1 MDEGS
6 EGPTRAEVLHLA
18 GHGAQGRLGCWAGKP
33 FLKRLSQVR
42 EADLGRDGSEGL
54 GDLLPVRRSFGPE
67 ILPLGRWRP
76 GSDRVTGRD
85 RFAEIRLGQPYLT
98 LAFRDGVDKNTAGL
112 ARWHVFTGRA
122 DSRSA
127 AVRVTHETPQAHRKD
142 RRCDTDNSLG
152 ASGRACAIMIGMNSR
167 FLGIAE
173 LVEAPSVAVVVDVMR
188 AFTVAAWAFAQGAE
202 KIVLAESLDDALAL
216 KARHP
221 DWVALKDGP
230 PAPGFDAVNSPG
242 LLRSI
247 DLGGR
252 TVVQKT
258 TAGTVGAL
266 AVKEASLVL
275 CASFVVAEAT
285 ARRLRTSKSDSVTFV
300 VTGEDGQADEDLAC
314 AQYIARRVAEAGTDA
329 AEFLHRAAE
338 SRAAAELAEGVRQG
352 VHPDDVA
359 LCLELDRF
367 PFAMVAALEDSLM
380 VLRPCAEASLTDE
393 ASI

>member
-1 MDEGS
+1 
-6 EGPTRAEVLHLA
+6 
-18 GHGAQGRLGCWAGKP
+18 
-33 FLKRLSQVR
+33 
-42 EADLGRDGSEGL
+42 
-54 GDLLPVRRSFGPE
+54 
-67 ILPLGRWRP
+67 
-76 GSDRVTGRD
+76 
-85 RFAEIRLGQPYLT
+85 
-98 LAFRDGVDKNTAGL
+98 
-112 ARWHVFTGRA
+112 
-122 DSRSA
+122 
-127 AVRVTHETPQAHRKD
+127 
-142 RRCDTDNSLG
+142 
-152 ASGRACAIMIGMNSR
+152 MNAR
-167 FLGIAE
+167 FLGITD

-188 AFTVAAWAFAQGAE
+188 AFTVAAWAFGRGAE
-202 KIVLAESLDDALAL
+202 RIVLAESLDEALAL
-216 KARHP
+216 KGRHP

-230 PAPGFDAVNSPG
+230 PAPGFDTVNSPG
-242 LLRSI
+242 LMRSV

-285 ARRLRTSKSDSVTFV
+285 ARLLRANKSDSVTFV

-314 AQYIARRVAEAGTDA
+314 AQYIARRATEAGTDA
-329 AEFLHRAAE
+329 TEFLRRAGE

-367 PFAMVAALEDSLM
+367 PFAMVASLEDSLM
-380 VLRPCAEASLTDE
+380 VLRAAAVPSPADD

>member
-1 MDEGS
+1 MD
-6 EGPTRAEVLHLA
+6 A
-18 GHGAQGRLGCWAGKP
+18 
-33 FLKRLSQVR
+33 
-42 EADLGRDGSEGL
+42 
-54 GDLLPVRRSFGPE
+54 
-67 ILPLGRWRP
+67 
-76 GSDRVTGRD
+76 
-85 RFAEIRLGQPYLT
+85 
-98 LAFRDGVDKNTAGL
+98 
-112 ARWHVFTGRA
+112 
-122 DSRSA
+122 
-127 AVRVTHETPQAHRKD
+127 
-142 RRCDTDNSLG
+142 
-152 ASGRACAIMIGMNSR
+152 R

-173 LVEAPSVAVVVDVMR
+173 LVEVPPVAVVVDVMR
-188 AFTVAAWAFAQGAE
+188 AFTVAGWAFAQGAE
-202 KIVLAESLDDALAL
+202 KIVLAESLDEALAL

-242 LLRSI
+242 MLRSV

-285 ARRLRTSKSDSVTFV
+285 ARLLRARRSDSVTFV

-314 AQYIARRVAEAGTDA
+314 AQYIAARTTTPGADA
-329 AEFLHRAAE
+329 ADFLRRAAE
-338 SRAAAELAEGVRQG
+338 SRAATELVEGVRQG

-367 PFAMVAALEDSLM
+367 PFAMVATSEDALM
-380 VLRPCAEASLTDE
+380 VLRPCAVPSPTDGASN
-393 ASI
+393 